1 MLHHEF
7 REFHQ
12 KESIK
17 LIEERIAAC
26 SRFTNKDNFLKEK
39 NNRKKKKKAC

>member
-39 NNRKKKKKAC
+39 